1 MKMRWMAAVV
11 VGLVMAA
18 GSAWADKRLDD
29 AVSKAEEQLR
39 KAKDLRD
46 KSPDEADRAIQDA
59 IKTIQKVADQDAQN
73 PEARLALARILLRAG
88 KRDDAGTAF
97 ARAVELAPA
106 AAGPMRAQAFAALAD
121 YELTRGSNAKALTA
135 AETAVKAEASAA
147 NLALLARA
155 QARVA
160 DPALAL
166 QTVERALQAGPTVA
180 AAHEAKG
187 VALLALGRT
196 PEAVVSLRKAV
207 ELGPTVASAQIALA
221 IALLQQNNAAAAL
234 EAARAATKADPQ
246 SAEALAVQ
254 GLAAGKAN
262 PGEWGAA
269 IGDAQQGAFLDAK
282 SPLVQWA
289 VGQLFEQN
297 NNYEQAITAYQAS
310 VAIDPGFCPAAA
322 GLVQTTYR
330 TGRDTAAM
338 PWAQKLA
345 PANPFCGGVQLTY
358 GEMLLRK
365 DDYAKALPALE
376 KAAKL
381 LPDSADANY
390 FLGLAYTYQ
399 GKIPEA
405 VVPYRRAVE
414 LNQAALGRTQETD
427 KAIEQ
432 LKRADLDYRTAYG
445 LALGRAQEI
454 DDAIKELQSVV
465 KTPGYNKSDAWINL
479 GYVLRMARRA
489 PEAIEAYQK
498 ALSIDPKSA
507 PAALGLALSL
517 GQAKRCDEAVPAF
530 RKAAEL
536 DPNAK
541 MDSLIQIARCVVT
554 QQFTAKPRDIAAAEK
569 AYNEALAVA
578 GPANETLTAV
588 AKNLEILKK
597 PGPPTGDQ
605 GGDIE
610 IDVPRFAR
618 CLMNAGKCAVA
629 ERTRAVG
636 ELKKAGRDGVPYIAF
651 ALRVDSDPSV
661 RQAARGALESLKG
674 AACAAGG
681 DLKLLATMEC
691 PSPCINCPPADVKR
705 ELELCDAIHAGR
717 ALGQRLV
724 ATCGVK

>member
-29 AVSKAEEQLR
+29 AVSKAEEQMR

-73 PEARLALARILLRAG
+73 PEGRLALARILLRAG
-88 KRDDAGTAF
+88 KRDDAGAAF
-97 ARAVELAPA
+97 AQGVKLAPA
-106 AAGPMRAQAFAALAD
+106 SPGPMRASIFAAVADFELLHGSGAQALAD
-121 YELTRGSNAKALTA
+121 ADA
-135 AETAVKAEASAA
+135 AVKAEANAET
-147 NLALLARA
+147 LAILARA
-155 QARVA
+155 QARAA

-166 QTVERALQAGPTVA
+166 QTADRAIAVGAAVG
-180 AAHEAKG
+180 AAHQAKG
-187 VALLALGRT
+187 EALLALGRSAD
-196 PEAVVSLRKAV
+196 AVANLRKATTLAPALV
-207 ELGPTVASAQIALA
+207 SARVSLAL
-221 IALLQQNNAAAAL
+221 ALLQDGKATAAV
-234 EAARAATKADPQ
+234 EAARAATQADPQ

-254 GLAAGKAN
+254 GLAAAKAT
-262 PGEWGAA
+262 PGAWGAA

-289 VGQLFEQN
+289 VGQLFEQS
-297 NNYEQAITAYQAS
+297 NNYDQAITAYQAS
-310 VAIDPGFCPAAA
+310 VATDPGFCPAAA

-330 TGRDTAAM
+330 TGRDAAAM

-390 FLGLAYTYQ
+390 FLGLAYTHQ
-399 GKIPEA
+399 GQITDA
-405 VVPYRRAVE
+405 VAPFGRAVE
-414 LNQAALGRTQETD
+414 LSPAN
-427 KAIEQ
+427 
-432 LKRADLDYRTAYG
+432 LDYRTAFG
-445 LALGRAQEI
+445 LALGRAQET
-454 DDAIKELQSVV
+454 DRAVVELQKVV
-465 KTPGYNKSDAWINL
+465 STPGYNKSDAWINL

-489 PEAIEAYQK
+489 PEAVDAYQK
-498 ALSIDPKSA
+498 ALSIEPKSA
-507 PAALGLALSL
+507 PAALGFALSL
-517 GQAKRCDEAVPAF
+517 GQAKRCDEAIPAF
-530 RKAAEL
+530 RKAADL

-541 MDSLIQIARCVVT
+541 TDSLIQIARCVVT

-578 GPANETLTAV
+578 GPANETLIAV

-597 PGPPTGDQ
+597 PGPTPGTP
-605 GGDIE
+605 GGGEEE

-618 CLMNAGKCAVA
+618 CLMNASKCAAA

>member
-1 MKMRWMAAVV
+1 MKTRWMAAVV
-11 VGLVMAA
+11 VGLAMAA

-29 AVSKAEEQLR
+29 AVAKAEEQMR

-46 KSPDEADRAIQDA
+46 KSPDEADRAMQDA

-73 PEARLALARILLRAG
+73 PEARLALGKVLLRAG
-88 KRDDAGTAF
+88 KRDDAGAAF
-97 ARAVELAPA
+97 AQAVKLAPA
-106 AAGPMRAQAFAALAD
+106 SPGPMQASILATAADFDLLHGSGAQALAD
-121 YELTRGSNAKALTA
+121 ADA
-135 AETAVKAEASAA
+135 AVKAEANAET
-147 NLALLARA
+147 LAVLARA
-155 QARVA
+155 QARAA

-166 QTVERALQAGPTVA
+166 QTADRAIAVGAAVG
-180 AAHEAKG
+180 AAHQARGE
-187 VALLALGRT
+187 ALLALGRSAD
-196 PEAVVSLRKAV
+196 AVASLSKAATLAPALVSARVSLV
-207 ELGPTVASAQIALA
+207 L
-221 IALLQQNNAAAAL
+221 ALLLDGKTTAAL
-234 EAARAATKADPQ
+234 EAARAATQADPQ

-254 GLAAGKAN
+254 GLAVAKAT
-262 PGEWGAA
+262 PGGWGAA

-282 SPLVQWA
+282 SPLVHWA

-297 NNYEQAITAYQAS
+297 NYDQAITAYQAS
-310 VAIDPGFCPAAA
+310 VATDPGFCPAAA

-330 TGRDTAAM
+330 TGRDAAAM

-345 PANPFCGGVQLTY
+345 PANSFCGPFQLAL

-365 DDYAKALPALE
+365 EEYAKALPALQV
-376 KAAKL
+376 AAKL
-381 LPDSADANY
+381 LPKSADANY
-390 FLGLAYTYQ
+390 FLGLAETYQ
-399 GKIPEA
+399 GQIAEA
-405 VVPYRRAVE
+405 LVPFGRAVE
-414 LNQAALGRTQETD
+414 LDAKN
-427 KAIEQ
+427 
-432 LKRADLDYRTAYG
+432 LDYATTYG
-445 LALGRAQEI
+445 LALGRNLDTDKAI
-454 DDAIKELQSVV
+454 DVLQGVV

-489 PEAIEAYQK
+489 PEAVDAYQK
-498 ALSIDPKSA
+498 AATIDPKSA

-530 RKAAEL
+530 RKAMEL

-569 AYNEALAVA
+569 AYNEALALA
-578 GPANETLTAV
+578 GPANETLIAV

-597 PGPPTGDQ
+597 PGPTPGTP
-605 GGDIE
+605 GGGEEEI

-618 CLMNAGKCAVA
+618 CLMNAGKCAA
-629 ERTRAVG
+629 GERVRSIG

-651 ALRVDSDPSV
+651 ALRVDPDPAV
-661 RQAARGALESLKG
+661 RNKAREAMESLKG

-681 DLKLLATMEC
+681 DLKLIAAMEC

-724 ATCGVK
+724 ATCGLK